1 MTNRVEGSGVQRL
14 LEVLEDRF
22 RDPGSKSDC
31 VGCGYCCIKVPCTRS
46 LATFG
51 KLDCPALV
59 WNGERYRCAMA
70 EEWGAELYMGEGCC
84 AALNTWRL
92 DVRNR
97 DRCRTERGW
106 P

>member
-1 MTNRVEGSGVQRL
+1 M
-14 LEVLEDRF
+14 
-22 RDPGSKSDC
+22 
-31 VGCGYCCIKVPCTRS
+31 
-46 LATFG
+46 TFG
-51 KLDCPALV
+51 RAAAVSVGAYVVEENHMSEDLV
-59 WNGERYRCAMA
+59 WNGEQYRCAMA
-70 EEWGAELYMGEGCC
+70 EQWGAELYIGEGCC